1 MTMRPVIPY
10 WHTDKR
16 PHPLLTYSQSLT
28 TKCSTADR
36 PSPSKWVWDTL
47 CYDHTFTC
55 LLLNI
60 LPRDTLP
67 SAVVEGG
74 SVGGGGGRLEN
85 TTGIYRY
92 CPSVWECKSYLWN
105 PRTKDV
111 HRGRRTLLNWGRH
124 WTKALFLGGMWL
136 QGERSQWQSER
147 EREREWKCSLG
158 LSWISLSNPYLC
170 SVEMLSITR
179 RKRNCW
185 CGQRITPSGTQIR
198 ANVPLL
204 AWDRHQQS
212 LIPIN

>member
-147 EREREWKCSLG
+147 ERERERESALLVSRESPCPILIYAVSKCYQSR
-158 LSWISLSNPYLC
+158 
-170 SVEMLSITR
+170 VERET
-179 RKRNCW
+179 
-185 CGQRITPSGTQIR
+185 
-198 ANVPLL
+198 VDV
-204 AWDRHQQS
+204 DRG
-212 LIPIN
+212 